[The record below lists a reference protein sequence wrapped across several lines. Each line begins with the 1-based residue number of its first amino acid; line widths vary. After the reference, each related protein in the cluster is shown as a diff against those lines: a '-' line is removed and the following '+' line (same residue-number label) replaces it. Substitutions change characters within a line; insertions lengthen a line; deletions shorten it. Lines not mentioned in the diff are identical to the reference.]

1 LIRRK
6 PGQPLKSPG
15 ADADIRFEMAEKE
28 RARQDG
34 STGGSDQSS
43 STLAANRSEA
53 LHVCPRCDSELV
65 YPIDWAPAG
74 RNGWKV
80 GLRCPD
86 CEWVGGGV
94 YTQEV
99 VDRFDRALDAG
110 TQRLLGDLNLL
121 ARANTE
127 EQIRSFVAALEA
139 NHILPEDF

>member
-1 LIRRK
+1 
-6 PGQPLKSPG
+6 
-15 ADADIRFEMAEKE
+15 MAERQ
-28 RARQDG
+28 RATQDS
-34 STGGSDQSS
+34 STDGAESS
-43 STLAANRSEA
+43 SALAAQRTEA
-53 LHVCPRCDSELV
+53 LHICPRCASELV

-74 RNGWKV
+74 RDSWNV

-94 YTQEV
+94 YSQEV

-121 ARANTE
+121 ARANIE